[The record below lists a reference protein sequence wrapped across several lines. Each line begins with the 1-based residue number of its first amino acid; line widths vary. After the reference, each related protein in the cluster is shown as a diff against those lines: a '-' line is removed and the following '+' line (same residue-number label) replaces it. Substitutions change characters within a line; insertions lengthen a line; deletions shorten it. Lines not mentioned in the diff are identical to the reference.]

1 MSTTPLLTDIAEA
14 VEQIAPPRLQE
25 SYDNTGWQVLC
36 DPAARCTGV
45 LTCVDATPDVIEE
58 AHRLGFNLVLSHHP
72 VLFRGQKRFAGETL
86 VQRTVMQAIRSG
98 ISVYSCHTAIDSAP
112 GGVSAEMARMIGM
125 TDVRVLAESA
135 SDRHTG
141 LGAVG
146 NLSEPLTPGAL
157 VELVKRTFATP
168 VARCSRPK
176 HPHEEISRVA
186 LCGGSGS
193 EFLPLAAASGAQ
205 AYITSDTKHHDFVD
219 FSPELLIIDIG
230 HWEAEACTCTLFS
243 RELTA
248 RFPEIQVMESET
260 DRSPV
265 IYM

>member
-1 MSTTPLLTDIAEA
+1 M
-14 VEQIAPPRLQE
+14 
-25 SYDNTGWQVLC
+25 
-36 DPAARCTGV
+36 
-45 LTCVDATPDVIEE
+45 
-58 AHRLGFNLVLSHHP
+58 
-72 VLFRGQKRFAGETL
+72 
-86 VQRTVMQAIRSG
+86 
-98 ISVYSCHTAIDSAP
+98 
-112 GGVSAEMARMIGM
+112 
-125 TDVRVLAESA
+125 
-135 SDRHTG
+135 
-141 LGAVG
+141 
-146 NLSEPLTPGAL
+146 
-157 VELVKRTFATP
+157 
-168 VARCSRPK
+168 ARCSRPK

-230 HWEAEACTCTLFS
+230 HWEAEACTRTLFS